1 MLGEVIFRLWALD
14 SDDVWYDMC
23 RYEFFFAGIC
33 SIFEHSIV
41 IFADGFNPDTE
52 K

>member
-1 MLGEVIFRLWALD
+1 MMF
-14 SDDVWYDMC
+14 DMIC
-23 RYEFFFAGIC
+23 VDTSFFAGIC